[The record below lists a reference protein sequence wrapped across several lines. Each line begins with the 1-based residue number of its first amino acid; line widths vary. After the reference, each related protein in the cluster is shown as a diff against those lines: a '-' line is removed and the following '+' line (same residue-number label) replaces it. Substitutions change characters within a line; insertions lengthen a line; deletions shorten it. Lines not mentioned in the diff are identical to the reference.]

1 MLWAGCQPFL
11 ATFSPFTGKINCL
24 WSSNCSGEDGPRQG
38 WPGGQAGLMMV
49 PGGGGQC
56 SAYGGVL
63 GRSAAPEVG
72 YRRWAPE
79 VGRRSWGAR
88 GGGAGGGDA
97 ARRRWGRRTG
107 WRGGGAVGRAVPP

>member
-24 WSSNCSGEDGPRQG
+24 WSSNCSGDDGPRQG

-63 GRSAAPEVG
+63 GRPAALEV
-72 YRRWAPE
+72 
-79 VGRRSWGAR
+79 
-88 GGGAGGGDA
+88 GAGGGTRD
-97 ARRRWGRRTG
+97 G
-107 WRGGGAVGRAVPP
+107 WRGGAAVGRAVPPGRR